1 MRTSQRL
8 GERRG
13 KAVGSRYS
21 VLVHGHRYLTWRLIA
36 GKVFGRD
43 RLFSTASNVPLSG
56 GGCSTAQFPDNHN
69 KNPEM
74 TNSAQPT
81 QSAALANGLPAGVD
95 GAGVAYQTERTRL
108 LYQGSRVS
116 LLLMIVASLVVVVVL
131 WGVASRAELL
141 LWAALTSLLALLRLQ
156 QSRAFAAADAVD
168 QGRPAWLRAFML
180 GSAASALAL
189 AYGVIGLI
197 AKAEFLTQA
206 IMIGSLGSV
215 IVAGGVGSGV
225 SLRAYGTFAV
235 PSLLPI
241 ATVLLGSGEPVLQGW
256 GMLAAIVLL
265 TLSMIAWQINRLVTI
280 SLVQQAQ
287 NKLLIRRLEGMRAEA
302 SELNDELAHE
312 VDQRRQAELMLR
324 EAFDGL
330 EQRVVERTTEL
341 RESETRLT
349 LALEASELG
358 MWDWDLLR
366 DEVHHSHIDV
376 IFGVGKSDR
385 LRLADQKRPELY
397 PADNQ
402 RVRQVLIDH
411 LKGRT
416 DTYVVQYRAMRVDGS
431 SVWLEDRGRVVERDA
446 DGRALRMIGTRRDI
460 NESRRQAEQQRL
472 AATVFEAA
480 GEGMAIMDA
489 EYRLLAVNDACCELS
504 GYAREELVGHSV
516 ARLASSEDSRQQYA
530 AIRETL
536 SRNGIWQGEL
546 IETRKNGEVYPQWVQ
561 MRVVRDPQGQVSNV
575 VAFVSDLS
583 VRRRVEERL
592 RYLTH
597 FDELTG
603 LANRTLLKERLTC
616 ACERSRHGSRSLAVL
631 YIDLDRF
638 KVLNESLGH
647 EAADQ
652 LLREVSRRLSQT
664 LDDADTI
671 ARLSGDEFVVVL
683 EGYGSL
689 AGLAHSV
696 SRLLMRINKPI
707 QVGDQELVISASI
720 GASLMPENAREAT
733 SLLLQA
739 SMAMQHAKHLGGNRL
754 QFFTER
760 LQASSLENLKLEN
773 QLRRAIEEGQLEV
786 FYQPRLSVAG
796 DSLDAAEALVR
807 WRHPQKGLIAPG
819 FFIPLAEETGLI
831 ISLGEFVLRQACRQ
845 VRQWQLDGLA
855 EIRVS
860 VNLSVKQLRQGNFVS
875 LVRQVL
881 EETGL
886 PADRLELELTESQL
900 LDDIDNAI
908 NISRQLH
915 ALGVKLAID
924 DFGTGYSSLS
934 YLKRFPVDYVKI
946 DRSFISELG
955 QVGEDSAIVRAII
968 AMVHSLELKV
978 VAEGVET
985 QAQMDF
991 LKAHG
996 CDEVQGYLI
1005 SRPVPADEFVSL
1017 LG

>member
-1 MRTSQRL
+1 M
-8 GERRG
+8 
-13 KAVGSRYS
+13 
-21 VLVHGHRYLTWRLIA
+21 I
-36 GKVFGRD
+36 D
-43 RLFSTASNVPLSG
+43 
-56 GGCSTAQFPDNHN
+56 
-69 KNPEM
+69 
-74 TNSAQPT
+74 SAQST
-81 QSAALANGLPAGVD
+81 QSAALANESVSGRDCTAED
-95 GAGVAYQTERTRL
+95 HQAERTRL

-116 LLLMIVASLVVVVVL
+116 LLLMIVACVVVVAVL
-131 WGVASRAELL
+131 WNSAPRTELT
-141 LWAALTSLLALLRLQ
+141 LWAAATSLLALLRLQ
-156 QSRAFAAADAVD
+156 QTNAFRAAAPSG
-168 QGRPAWLRAFML
+168 QRSEAWMRAFML

-189 AYGVIGLI
+189 AYAMVALVPGTD
-197 AKAEFLTQA
+197 FFTQF
-206 IMIGSLGSV
+206 ILFGSLGSV
-215 IVAGGVGSGV
+215 IVAGSVACGV
-225 SLRAYGTFAV
+225 SLRAFGAFAI
-235 PSLLPI
+235 PGLLPTAAI
-241 ATVLLGSGEPVLQGW
+241 LLGTREPVLQAW
-256 GMLAAIVLL
+256 GLLGLIVLL
-265 TLSMIAWQINRLVTI
+265 TLSMIAWQIDRLVTV
-280 SLVQQAQ
+280 SLAQQTQ
-287 NKLLIRRLEGMRAEA
+287 NRLLITRLEGMRTEA
-302 SELNDELAHE
+302 SALNDELAHE
-312 VDQRRQAELMLR
+312 VEQRRQAELMLR
-324 EAFDGL
+324 EAYDGL
-330 EQRVVERTTEL
+330 EQRVAERTVEL

-358 MWDWDLLR
+358 LWDWDLAR
-366 DEVHHSHIDV
+366 GEVHHSHIDV

-385 LRLADQKRPELY
+385 LRLAEQKRPELH
-397 PADNQ
+397 PDDAQ
-402 RVRQVLIDH
+402 RVRQTLIDH
-411 LKGRT
+411 LKGLS
-416 DTYVVQYRAMRVDGS
+416 DLYVVQYRALQVDGNS
-431 SVWLEDRGRVVERDA
+431 LWIEDRGRVVERDA

-460 NESRRQAEQQRL
+460 NDSRRQAEQQRL

-480 GEGMAIMDA
+480 GEGMAIMDSD
-489 EYRLLAVNDACCELS
+489 YRLLAVNDACCALS
-504 GYAREELVGHSV
+504 GYSREELVGHSV

-536 SRNGIWQGEL
+536 SRSGIWQGEL

-561 MRVVRDPQGQVSNV
+561 MRVVRDPQGQVSSV

-603 LANRTLLKERLTC
+603 LANRTLLKERLHS
-616 ACERSRHGSRSLAVL
+616 ACERARHSNRGLAVL

-638 KVLNESLGH
+638 KILNESLGH
-647 EAADQ
+647 EIADQ

-664 LDDADTI
+664 FDDADSI

-683 EGYGSL
+683 EGHGSL
-689 AGLAHSV
+689 ASLAHSA
-696 SRLLMRINKPI
+696 SRLLARINKPI
-707 QVGDQELVISASI
+707 QLGDQDVVISASI
-720 GASLMPENAREAT
+720 GASLMPDNARDAT

-739 SMAMQHAKHLGGNRL
+739 NMAMQHAKHLGGNTL

-773 QLRRAIEEGQLEV
+773 QLRRAIDEGQLEV

-796 DSLDAAEALVR
+796 DRLDAAEALVR

-831 ISLGEFVLRQACRQ
+831 IPLGERVLRQACRQ
-845 VRQWQLDGLA
+845 ARQWQLDGLA
-855 EIRVS
+855 DIRVS

-881 EETGL
+881 EDTGL

-908 NISRQLH
+908 NISRQLR

-946 DRSFISELG
+946 DRSFICELD

-985 QAQMDF
+985 QTQMDF

-1005 SRPVPADEFVSL
+1005 SRPVPADEFVKL
-1017 LG
+1017 LV